1 MEARYYW
8 GDALSELRRV
18 LIQSEDDMKKKLSTP
33 KNTVET
39 GIWIEQMTTLA
50 NTDAGAMPVNY
61 GYGAATIRNGRVA
74 LPPGMTPSVMAP
86 PATPQGGTDATG
98 NTNTIDVVCRAVD
111 QTKVSGDASANS
123 ETAFEIESQLKA
135 SPLFDS
141 KATQLTGQ
149 IVPDD
154 STGTFTFG
162 VTIMPS
168 NPLHL

>member
-1 MEARYYW
+1 
-8 GDALSELRRV
+8 
-18 LIQSEDDMKKKLSTP
+18 MKKKLSAP

-39 GIWIEQMTTLA
+39 GIWIEQFTTLSGVSDVSSSVVFSPIQQVD
-50 NTDAGAMPVNY
+50 TDAARTAAIARY
-61 GYGAATIRNGRVA
+61 QAATRAAAQQQTTAVV
-74 LPPGMTPSVMAP
+74 T
-86 PATPQGGTDATG
+86 TDQ
-98 NTNTIDVVCRAVD
+98 TNSITLVCRAVD

-123 ETAFEIESQLKA
+123 ETAFEIESQSKA
-135 SPLFDS
+135 SSLFDS

-162 VTIMPS
+162 ITLMPS

>member
-1 MEARYYW
+1 
-8 GDALSELRRV
+8 
-18 LIQSEDDMKKKLSTP
+18 
-33 KNTVET
+33 
-39 GIWIEQMTTLA
+39 
-50 NTDAGAMPVNY
+50 
-61 GYGAATIRNGRVA
+61 
-74 LPPGMTPSVMAP
+74 
-86 PATPQGGTDATG
+86 
-98 NTNTIDVVCRAVD
+98 VD